1 MQRQALGQPNTH
13 LHGLSCGA
21 EGSDQ
26 KQIPSSGYLHGC
38 CNPMG
43 NVLLSIP
50 WVPHC
55 ASVREVCENLRPEG
69 ELRERKPSG
78 LKSPGLGTR
87 HWDPNSA
94 HRKGWERWVV
104 YLRKMRVCQWL
115 LHLQGGTAASDQG
128 ATNIWPREASQGWPQ
143 ERAGG
148 VYCDWAAHLEVR
160 GCTYPLRE
168 KGWVLPKR
176 ADVCSQ
182 LTWVINLVFK
192 NKLQVKPSQATR
204 PA

>member
-1 MQRQALGQPNTH
+1 MQRQGLGQPNTH

-104 YLRKMRVCQWL
+104 YKNEGVPV
-115 LHLQGGTAASDQG
+115 AASFAG
-128 ATNIWPREASQGWPQ
+128 GHCSIRPGSYKHLAKRGFSRLTTK

-160 GCTYPLRE
+160 GCTCPLRE

-176 ADVCSQ
+176 VDVCSQ